1 MVYRMRKISLLVL
14 ILILVTGYDVQ
25 DSDSQESILGNK
37 IKTQQTNNI
46 KLDPYTLNK
55 LNALLKKRSE
65 TNYQEKGTLIDFLSE
80 AFLGTPYQA
89 NMLHGS
95 EKTPEKLIIDFR
107 GLDCFT
113 YLDYVEALR
122 KSTSQ
127 TEFINNVIKTR
138 YINGNI
144 HFLNRKHFFTDWAY
158 REYKLATDIT
168 AEISPHAVKIEK
180 YLNKKAD
187 GENYLPGLPVVKRT
201 ITYIPSNFINEEVVG
216 RLQSGD
222 FIGIY
227 TKLAGLDVTHVGFFI
242 MTDKGP
248 MLRNASSR
256 KENEKVV
263 DSPFMD
269 YVAKT
274 PGIIVLRAL

>member
-1 MVYRMRKISLLVL
+1 MQKIFLL
-14 ILILVTGYDVQ
+14 ILISALITCYDFQ
-25 DSDSQESILGNK
+25 NFAGNK
-37 IKTQQTNNI
+37 NIQENKMKTQEPV
-46 KLDPYTLNK
+46 KADLDSYTVNK
-55 LNALLKKRSE
+55 LHILLEKRSKINDHE
-65 TNYQEKGTLIDFLSE
+65 IGHMIDILSE
-80 AFLGTPYQA
+80 SFLDTPYRE

-95 EKTPEKLIIDFR
+95 KNIPEKLIIDFR

-122 KSTSQ
+122 KSKSQ
-127 TEFINNVIKTR
+127 TEFINNVIQTR
-138 YINGNI
+138 YVNGYI
-144 HFLNRKHFFTDWAY
+144 SFLNRKHFFTDWAY
-158 REYKLATDIT
+158 RKYKLANDIT
-168 AEISPHAVKIEK
+168 AQISPNAVNIDK
-180 YLNKKAD
+180 YLNQKAN

-201 ITYIPSNFINEEVVG
+201 ITYIPSEFINEEVIS

-242 MTDKGP
+242 MTDNGP

-256 KENEKVV
+256 KENKKVV

-269 YVAKT
+269 YVEKT
-274 PGIIVLRAL
+274 PGIIVLRAIK

>member
-1 MVYRMRKISLLVL
+1 MRKISLLVL

-180 YLNKKAD
+180 YLNKKAN

>member
-1 MVYRMRKISLLVL
+1 MRKISLL
-14 ILILVTGYDVQ
+14 ILILMLVTGCDIQ
-25 DSDSQESILGNK
+25 DSDLQESILGNK
-37 IKTQQTNNI
+37 IKTQQKTNVT
-46 KLDPYTLNK
+46 LDPYTLNK
-55 LNALLKKRSE
+55 LNALLKKRSK
-65 TNYQEKGTLIDFLSE
+65 TNYQEKGALIDFLSE
-80 AFLGTPYQA
+80 AFLGTPYQE

-95 EKTPEKLIIDFR
+95 ENTPEKLIVDFR

-113 YLDYVEALR
+113 YLDYVEALC

-138 YINGNI
+138 YINGNV

-168 AEISPHAVKIEK
+168 TEISPHAVKTEK

-187 GENYLPGLPVVKRT
+187 GGSYLLGLPVVKRT
-201 ITYIPSNFINEEVVG
+201 ITYIPSSFINKEIIG
-216 RLQSGD
+216 RLKSGD

-256 KENEKVV
+256 KANEKVV
-263 DSPFMD
+263 DSPFID
-269 YVAKT
+269 YVKKT

>member
-1 MVYRMRKISLLVL
+1 MRKIPLL
-14 ILILVTGYDVQ
+14 ILTLMLVTGCDVQ
-25 DSDSQESILGNK
+25 NSDSQEDVLKNK
-37 IKTQQTNNI
+37 IETQQTTNVE
-46 KLDPYTLNK
+46 LDPYTLNK
-55 LNALLKKRSE
+55 LNALLKKHSE
-65 TNYQEKGTLIDFLSE
+65 TNDHEKGALIGFLSE

-89 NMLHGS
+89 NLLQGS
-95 EKTPEKLIIDFR
+95 DKTPEKLIIDFR

-122 KSTSQ
+122 KSTSPK
-127 TEFINNVIKTR
+127 EFINNVIKTR
-138 YINGNI
+138 YIKGNI

-158 REYKLATDIT
+158 REYKLAADIT
-168 AEISPHAVKIEK
+168 AEISPHAVSIEK

-187 GENYLPGLPVVKRT
+187 DGNYLPGLPVVKRT
-201 ITYIPSNFINEEVVG
+201 ITYIPSNFINEEVIS
-216 RLQSGD
+216 RLKSGD

-274 PGIIVLRAL
+274 PGIIVLRALE

>member
-1 MVYRMRKISLLVL
+1 MQKIFQLFL
-14 ILILVTGYDVQ
+14 ILFFVSGCGFQ
-25 DSDSQESILGNK
+25 DSSGKKNVQKNKTETQQK
-37 IKTQQTNNI
+37 IKIN
-46 KLDPYTLNK
+46 LDPYTLNK
-55 LNALLKKRSE
+55 LNTLL
-65 TNYQEKGTLIDFLSE
+65 EKQSKMNDHEIGQTIDLLSE
-80 AFLGTPYQA
+80 AFLGTIYKE

-95 EKTPEKLIIDFR
+95 EKTPEKLVIDFR

-122 KSTSQ
+122 KSKSQ
-127 TEFINNVIKTR
+127 TEFINNVIRTR
-138 YINGNI
+138 YVDGNVS
-144 HFLNRKHFFTDWAY
+144 FLNRKHFFTDWAY
-158 REYKLATDIT
+158 REYKLANDIT
-168 AEISPHAVKIEK
+168 AKISSNAVSIEK

-187 GENYLPGLPVVKRT
+187 GENYLPGLPIVKRK
-201 ITYIPSNFINEEVVG
+201 ITYIPSNFINEEVIS

-242 MTDKGP
+242 MTDNGP

-256 KENEKVV
+256 KENKKVV

-269 YVAKT
+269 YVAKI
-274 PGIIVLRAL
+274 PGIIVLRAIK

>member
-180 YLNKKAD
+180 YLNKKAN

>member
-1 MVYRMRKISLLVL
+1 MRKISQL
-14 ILILVTGYDVQ
+14 ILTLLFVTGCDIQ
-25 DSDSQESILGNK
+25 NSDSKEGVLENK
-37 IKTQQTNNI
+37 IETQQATSI
-46 KLDPYTLNK
+46 ELDPYTLDK

-65 TNYQEKGTLIDFLSE
+65 RNDHEKGTLIDFLSE
-80 AFLGTPYQA
+80 AFLGTPYKA

-95 EKTPEKLIIDFR
+95 ENTPEKLIIDFR

-122 KSTSQ
+122 KSTSPK
-127 TEFINNVIKTR
+127 EFINNVIRTR
-138 YINGNI
+138 YIKDNI

-168 AEISPHAVKIEK
+168 SEISPHTVSTEK
-180 YLNKKAD
+180 YLNKKTD
-187 GENYLPGLPVVKRT
+187 GGNYLPGLPIVKRT
-201 ITYIPSNFINEEVVG
+201 ITYLPSSFINEEVIS
-216 RLQSGD
+216 RLKSGD

-269 YVAKT
+269 YVTKT